1 MKQLGLFRDLQ
12 ISCQDLKVLQDDLS
26 DFGDKEFL
34 GQIEWRTKF
43 YEHCDMMKWENV
55 LKKYENQVLEIWE
68 KYFHPVISDMVFDEL
83 KQEIKGM
90 FYKNMEKVL
99 KLNPTE
105 KGFAISIYRADIVS
119 KMIFAIDRFGDFL
132 LTEKNEE
139 KMKKLCRLFAYNN
152 ICVSIF
158 FRLEDIDKGIIYV
171 FLPEIFRKSF
181 SLNHLDGKYGKNDF
195 LHFTYT

>member
-1 MKQLGLFRDLQ
+1 MEQLGLFRDLQ

-26 DFGDKEFL
+26 DFGCKQFC
-34 GQIEWRTKF
+34 GQVEWRTKF
-43 YEHCDMMKWENV
+43 YEHCDMMKWENI

-68 KYFHPVISDMVFDEL
+68 KYVHPAISDIL
-83 KQEIKGM
+83 KQEIKEM

-105 KGFAISIYRADIVS
+105 KGFAISIYRAHIVS
-119 KMIFAIDRFGDFL
+119 KMIFAIQDFRNAQDKIS
-132 LTEKNEE
+132 EKFCHLHRDIE
-139 KMKKLCRLFAYNN
+139 FALMLYRYRVTN
-152 ICVSIF
+152 
-158 FRLEDIDKGIIYV
+158 IDKGIIYV

-181 SLNHLDGKYGKNDF
+181 SLNHIDGKYGRNDF